1 MILRLTDL
9 FVTRKKTK
17 PRQKIEEFIDDAHI
31 IRVPRLRRMSLRV
44 KPSGESVVRAP
55 MRVSIAEIRRF
66 LTEHEDWIAKQR
78 KNHAALVPLSRENLL
93 HLRTEAKRFLP
104 GRVRELALEHG
115 FSYRSVSFRHQKS
128 RWGSCSHRNTLS
140 LNIELMRLP
149 SELCDYII
157 LHELTHT
164 VHKHHQDAFWN
175 HLERVLPWSL
185 ILDKR
190 MREWKIG
197 YEH

>member
-1 MILRLTDL
+1 MVLRLTDL
-9 FVTRKKTK
+9 FGTSKTK
-17 PRQKIEEFIDDAHI
+17 SRKKIEEYIGNTHI

-44 KPSGESVVRAP
+44 KPTGEALVRAP
-55 MRVSIAEIRRF
+55 MRVSLGEIRRF
-66 LTEHEDWIAKQR
+66 LAEHESWIDKQR
-78 KNHAALVPLSRENLL
+78 KNHAKLVPLSRERLL
-93 HLRTEAKRFLP
+93 YLRAEAKKFLP
-104 GRVRELALEHG
+104 ERVRALALKHG
-115 FSYRSVSFRHQKS
+115 FQYKSVSFRHQKS

-149 SELCDYII
+149 LELCDYII

-164 VHKHHQDAFWN
+164 IHKHHQDAFWN
-175 HLERVLPWSL
+175 HLERVLPGSL

-197 YEH
+197 YE